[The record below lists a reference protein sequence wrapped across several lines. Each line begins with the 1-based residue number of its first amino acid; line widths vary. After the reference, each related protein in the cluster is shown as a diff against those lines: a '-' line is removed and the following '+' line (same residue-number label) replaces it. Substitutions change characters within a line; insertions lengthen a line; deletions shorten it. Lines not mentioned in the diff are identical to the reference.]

1 MIGYSKFRDKIDSSN
16 LKEFSFRGCVV
27 SIDEANNIRINNE
40 LILEEAASFDDAV
53 QYAKSYISNINYIG
67 ENTIVVTNKLVQL
80 IEKHHNTKVTNTL
93 LEAYEELILSDRF
106 TLDPVI
112 LEMKTYNSSISNKL
126 QFTLNDGNVV
136 AIDESTKDEL
146 VSLDIDKYKLVDHM
160 NESKDN
166 FMQVIRTLK
175 G

>member
-1 MIGYSKFRDKIDSSN
+1 MIDYNRFKDKINSSN
-16 LKEFSFRGCVV
+16 LKEFSFRGFEV
-27 SIDEANNIRINNE
+27 SIDEALSVKVNND
-40 LILEEAASFDDAV
+40 LILENAVSYVDAV
-53 QYAKSYISNINYIG
+53 EYAKSYIGNLQYIG
-67 ENTIVVTNKLVQL
+67 ENTIVIKDKLAQL

-93 LEAYEELILSDRF
+93 LEAYEELISSNLF

-112 LEMKTYNSSISNKL
+112 LEMKSHVASITNKL
-126 QFTLNDGNVV
+126 QFTLSDGSIV

-146 VSLDIDKYKLVDHM
+146 NSLNVDKYKLVEHM

-166 FMQVIRTLK
+166 FMEIIRTLK